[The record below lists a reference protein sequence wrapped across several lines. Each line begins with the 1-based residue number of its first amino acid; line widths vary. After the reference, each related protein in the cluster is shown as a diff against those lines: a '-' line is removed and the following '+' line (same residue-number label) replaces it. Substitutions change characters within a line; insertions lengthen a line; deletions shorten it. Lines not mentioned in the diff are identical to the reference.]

1 MPADSDSGMGHFSVA
16 LEIGNLH
23 DARLEQLD
31 AMVDT
36 GSTYTWIPAPILTRL
51 GVEPEERRTFV
62 LADGSE
68 VEYGVAWVRARIG
81 KQSHPT
87 IVVFGKPASTP
98 LLGVVTLEIFGLGV
112 DPVNQ
117 RLVPVPGLLTTLG

>member
-1 MPADSDSGMGHFSVA
+1 MGHFSVP

-23 DARLEQLD
+23 DPRIEHVE

-36 GSTYTWIPAPILTRL
+36 GSTYTWIPAPVLVRL
-51 GVEPEERRTFV
+51 GVAAEEQRPVV
-62 LADGSE
+62 LADGDE
-68 VEYGVAWVRARIG
+68 VQCGLAWVRARLG
-81 KQSHPT
+81 KQSHPAL
-87 IVVFGKPASTP
+87 VVFAQPASKP

-117 RLVPVPGLLTTLG
+117 RLVPVPGLLMTLCA